1 MLEIIVPGEEYFNEK
16 TNTFE
21 YSAGGLLLLEHSLS
35 SLYDWES
42 KWKKPF
48 ISMTPKTQD
57 ELIDY
62 IKLMTLN
69 KSDVDDKIYGFLTM
83 ENIRQIKS
91 YMEDTMTA
99 TTIKDN
105 TPPSRKIVTA
115 EVIYSW
121 MTALSIPFECQ
132 YWHLN
137 RLLMLIRVCNES
149 QKPPKKMS
157 KADTMRQN
165 TVLNRA
171 RRAKRH

>member
-1 MLEIIVPGEEYFNEK
+1 MLEIVIKSKEYFNEK

-21 YSAGGLLLLEHSLS
+21 YTTGGLLLLEHSLS

-48 ISMTPKTQD
+48 MSKTPKTND

-62 IKLMTLN
+62 IKIMTLN
-69 KSDVDDKIYGFLTM
+69 KSDINDDIYKFLTM
-83 ENIRQIKS
+83 ENIRQIS
-91 YMEDTMTA
+91 YYMEDTMTA
-99 TTIKDN
+99 TTIKDSLS
-105 TPPSRKIVTA
+105 PSRKIVTA

-121 MTALSIPFECQ
+121 MTTLNIPFECQ

-137 RLLMLIRVCNES
+137 RLLMLIRVCNEM

-165 TVLNRA
+165 TALNKA
-171 RRAKRH
+171 RRARKH